1 MVIDEQL
8 VWKSFRE
15 CTNVLQ
21 KLVEKLVDISVNIAL
36 ITYFSLSDKKS
47 IGISVNIVVITH
59 FFSRNKKA
67 KLTEFYI
74 SVLNVIK
81 GNLLTY
87 FITEVHVFVSNKQQ
101 TLRSSIHSSIMHN

>member
-21 KLVEKLVDISVNIAL
+21 KLVDISVNIAL

-47 IGISVNIVVITH
+47 IGISVNIVVITY
-59 FFSRNKKA
+59 FSRDKKA
-67 KLTEFYI
+67 KLTELYI
-74 SVLNVIK
+74 SVLKVIK
-81 GNLLTY
+81 GNVLTY
-87 FITEVHVFVSNKQQ
+87 FITEVHAFVSNKQQ